1 MTFETWNKSLLSYKT
16 RCTLYNLVI
25 YYLKYYT
32 IKYYTVPFGTFGLSC
47 SNKKK
52 SVSRNNTVCVT
63 LLLALVCVET

>member
-16 RCTLYNLVI
+16 HCTLYNLVI

-52 SVSRNNTVCVT
+52 ICK
-63 LLLALVCVET
+63 